1 MNSKDFN
8 LFLSQLKTEAVKLV
22 LSEKDKNFLS
32 EAYDFGEKKHTGQTR
47 AIGEPYFQNHCV
59 PVAIK
64 IASLGFN
71 VEMIAAGL
79 LHDTIEDTET
89 TYEEIENRFG
99 AKVAS
104 LVEGVSKLGKVKYQG
119 NERHVESL
127 RKFFLAIAQDVDVI
141 VIKLCDRWHNLETLH
156 YLPPEKQQR
165 IARESIIIYAQLA
178 SRLGIGSLVST
189 LSDLAFPYAYP
200 EEYKKT
206 RDLMENK
213 LRDEDEIIK
222 KMYRNLLSFTTS
234 LLGYKPKID
243 KRRKGIYSLY
253 KKLDRKDW
261 NINEIYDL
269 IAFRII
275 VHKPQDCY
283 AVLGAVHSK
292 WRPVPGRLKDY
303 IALPKPNG
311 YKSLHTAVFSG
322 SGPIVEIQIRT
333 GEMHYQN
340 EYGIASHGIYK
351 LSQERVL
358 TPQTKSWLTELGS
371 FQNFEDRDQYID
383 NLTTGF
389 FSDRI
394 FVLTPAGDVIDMP
407 QGATVLDFAYLV
419 HSDIGDQAIGGRVDG
434 KYVALKTKLASE
446 QIVDIVTSPRSK
458 PTAHWLDWVVTSH
471 ARSKIRRCL

>member
-1 MNSKDFN
+1 
-8 LFLSQLKTEAVKLV
+8 
-22 LSEKDKNFLS
+22 
-32 EAYDFGEKKHTGQTR
+32 
-47 AIGEPYFQNHCV
+47 
-59 PVAIK
+59 
-64 IASLGFN
+64 
-71 VEMIAAGL
+71 
-79 LHDTIEDTET
+79 
-89 TYEEIENRFG
+89 
-99 AKVAS
+99 
-104 LVEGVSKLGKVKYQG
+104 
-119 NERHVESL
+119 
-127 RKFFLAIAQDVDVI
+127 
-141 VIKLCDRWHNLETLH
+141 
-156 YLPPEKQQR
+156 
-165 IARESIIIYAQLA
+165 
-178 SRLGIGSLVST
+178 
-189 LSDLAFPYAYP
+189 
-200 EEYKKT
+200 
-206 RDLMENK
+206 MENK